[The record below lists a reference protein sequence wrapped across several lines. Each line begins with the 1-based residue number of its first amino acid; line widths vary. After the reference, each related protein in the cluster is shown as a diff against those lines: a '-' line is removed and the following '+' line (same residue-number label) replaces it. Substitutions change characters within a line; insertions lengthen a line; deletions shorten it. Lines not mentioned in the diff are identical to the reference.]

1 MRKRFLRRRTPT
13 KTRISLGLASQIV
26 RVRDLQEQF
35 AVSSSEDQVISVE
48 KRWLKAM
55 SDSDTK
61 TLQEILAENWLA
73 TTPGGE
79 IVHESDFA
87 GNESQSKLPPMN
99 LTNHTVQFF
108 GDTAV
113 LMGQLTLADKT
124 DVAFNL
130 TAVFQRSAD
139 KWKMIASHLSLPRT
153 P

>member
-1 MRKRFLRRRTPT
+1 MKFSLLALALIVSNV
-13 KTRISLGLASQIV
+13 TRLTAG
-26 RVRDLQEQF
+26 
-35 AVSSSEDQVISVE
+35 SSSEDQVIAVE
-48 KRWLKAM
+48 KQWLKAV

-61 TLQEILAENWLA
+61 TLNEVLAENWIA

-79 IVHESDFA
+79 IAHQSDFA
-87 GNESQSKLPPMN
+87 GNESQSKLPLMN
-99 LTNHTVQFF
+99 LASHTVQFF

-130 TAVFQRSAD
+130 TAIFQRKAD
-139 KWKMIASHLSLPRT
+139 KWQMIATHLSLPRT